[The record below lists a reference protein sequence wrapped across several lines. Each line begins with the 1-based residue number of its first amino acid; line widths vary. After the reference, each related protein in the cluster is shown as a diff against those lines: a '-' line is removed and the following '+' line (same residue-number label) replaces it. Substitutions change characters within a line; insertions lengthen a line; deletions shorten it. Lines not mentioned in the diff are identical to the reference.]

1 MKLKSFG
8 CSFIYGSDLADCNQ
22 TSSQST
28 WPALIAKKSG
38 LEYKCFARPGIGNL
52 RILESILSESVD
64 STNDLYVIGWTWIDR
79 FDFTDLVD
87 SWETILPVDQTI
99 KAEFY
104 YRNLHSQYRDKL
116 STLIYIKTAI
126 DTLEQKK
133 IPFIMT
139 YMDELI
145 FENTWH
151 TTPAITNLQQ
161 HISHYMC
168 NFEEKTFLDW
178 SRKNNYPISDL
189 LHPLEPAHTAAADL
203 ILKMIQNKSN
213 PTRSNILTFLN

>member
-28 WPALIAKKSG
+28 WPALIAKKSD
-38 LEYKCFARPGIGNL
+38 LEYKCSARPGIGNL

-87 SWETILPVDQTI
+87 SWETILPVDQTT

-126 DTLEQKK
+126 DILEQKK

-151 TTPAITNLQQ
+151 TTPAIINLQQ
-161 HISHYMC
+161 HISQYMC
-168 NFEEKTFLDW
+168 NFEGQTFLDW

-189 LHPLEPAHTAAADL
+189 LHPLEPAHKAAAEL
-203 ILKMIQNKSN
+203 ILKMIQNN
-213 PTRSNILTFLN
+213 FDQPRNNILTFLN